1 MPIPPRAREAFKQIG
16 FTEEQLLVIEA
27 NFPAA
32 DVVLSQMKE
41 GEEVKV
47 GADIVVRKE
56 NGEFYLVG
64 PTRKR
69 KLLYEQA
76 EFFVAYGLVAKL
88 IPPEKYGLH
97 REGPFLLY

>member
-32 DVVLSQMKE
+32 DVVLNEMQD
-41 GEEVKV
+41 GESVPV
-47 GADIVVRKE
+47 GADIVVEKE

-76 EFFVAYGLVAKL
+76 QFFVAYGLVAKL
-88 IPPEKYGLH
+88 IPAEKYGLH
-97 REGPFLLY
+97 RQGPFLVY